1 MRHRDTPKDG
11 IASTAKLP
19 LETIRL
25 NHLTGDTFHA
35 TPPFLGAALVPL
47 LATAVPALALEKV
60 PYSDGLY
67 KELLTSG
74 KPFMLEF
81 STSW

>member
-1 MRHRDTPKDG
+1 MQRRH
-11 IASTAKLP
+11 
-19 LETIRL
+19 
-25 NHLTGDTFHA
+25 
-35 TPPFLGAALVPL
+35 FLGAALVPL
-47 LATAVPALALEKV
+47 LATAVPVRALEKV

-67 KELLTSG
+67 KELLANG